1 VPEDPGPDGPG
12 RAEGEGPDD
21 PDAPQRGWVH
31 PDDRVWRHPSEQ
43 AAGPPDASVRLEAPP
58 RHRWRAPAMVA
69 IGVVAVMAVVAWVVL
84 LLSPAS
90 DHPMPSATSNTAP
103 GSPRTAPGTGTTV
116 PTAADAV
123 GKAIVELRAG
133 TTHGDVT
140 LFGIAVAE
148 GGVVVTAAE
157 PLRGAVWIDMVG
169 SDGRLQ
175 RASIAATDGGS
186 DVALVDVPVDV
197 PVAAFSDDSSLA
209 PGTPAL
215 TLGFVPYGS
224 AGIALRSYGA
234 TVASVAGA
242 IESGPARGLAG
253 ITAHV
258 VGSGTPGE
266 PLLDDAGHVVGVLC
280 NPATATFLPGAFVL
294 SVADDLRSNGRVS
307 RGILGVEGANA
318 LAGPGAVVE
327 TVSAHGPLAGRLR
340 HGEVIVAIDGQP
352 VRSMA
357 ELSSRLY
364 TLAPGTGVQL
374 SVENGTQRSTVSA
387 TLAPTS

>member
-43 AAGPPDASVRLEAPP
+43 AAGPREQSVLLEAPP
-58 RHRWRAPAMVA
+58 RHRWRGPVMVA
-69 IGVVAVMAVVAWVVL
+69 IGAVAVMALVAWVVL

-90 DHPMPSATSNTAP
+90 DHPMPSATSNTSP
-103 GSPRTAPGTGTTV
+103 GSPRTVPGTGTTV
-116 PTAADAV
+116 PPAADDASE
-123 GKAIVELRAG
+123 AIVELRAG

-157 PLRGAVWIDMVG
+157 PLQGAVWVDMVG
-169 SDGRLQ
+169 SNGRLQ
-175 RASIAATDGGS
+175 RASVAATDRGS
-186 DVALVDVPVDV
+186 DIALVDVPVDL
-197 PVAAFSDDSSLA
+197 PVAPFTDDGSLN
-209 PGTPAL
+209 PGAAAL
-215 TLGFVPYGS
+215 TLSLVPSGG
-224 AGIALRSYGA
+224 AGIALDSSAA
-234 TVASVAGA
+234 TVTSVAAA
-242 IESGPARGLAG
+242 IENGPARGLAG

-266 PLLDDAGHVVGVLC
+266 PLLDDAGDVVGILC
-280 NPATATFLPGAFVL
+280 NPENATFLPSAFVL
-294 SVADDLRSNGRVS
+294 AVADELRSSGHVS
-307 RGILGVEGANA
+307 RGFLGIEGTNA
-318 LAGPGAVVE
+318 LGGPGAVVE
-327 TVSAHGPLAGRLR
+327 TVSSNGPLAGRLH
-340 HGEVIVAIDGQP
+340 HGEVIVAVDGQP

-374 SVENGTQRSTVSA
+374 SIDNGTQKSTVSA
-387 TLAPTS
+387 TLTSKS